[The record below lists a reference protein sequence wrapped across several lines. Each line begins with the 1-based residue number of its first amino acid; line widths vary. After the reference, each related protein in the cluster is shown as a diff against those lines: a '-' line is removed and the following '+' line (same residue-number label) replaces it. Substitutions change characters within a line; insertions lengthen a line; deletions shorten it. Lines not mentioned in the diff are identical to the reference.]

1 MGKRKVRRTLPDV
14 LVGKQL
20 VGEPGELPIT
30 PQYRQGRRPK
40 LAEPR
45 GPDPSKLPP
54 AEPLKFVPSD
64 SPEYLGREIAL
75 FDFEA
80 GEESIYPHLPEPWQ
94 DAIRAM
100 TNEYWQCSYPEL
112 IRKVNPTPIDLK
124 LRRRIWHA
132 YDVFKKTGTEISFS
146 EIARDVCSRK
156 YLYEVAE
163 RPWKLRFYIEPVKEY
178 GEAITDLLDIGLAR
192 LHEIIMM
199 PVTNWRGAYDPLLIE
214 KIIKV
219 VVTADHRKHG
229 SYTQRMEATHQITS
243 ASVNVNI
250 DQPTSMEEIDSRLA
264 ELSEQLP
271 APPPR
276 IIEAEPMSKILNS
289 MSGTSADSKKDLETL
304 EIRPRERGEPMDVW
318 ARTALKAKDE

>member
-1 MGKRKVRRTLPDV
+1 MV
-14 LVGKQL
+14 
-20 VGEPGELPIT
+20 PIT
-30 PQYRQGRRPK
+30 PRLRQGRGRAPILGPRPD
-40 LAEPR
+40 ATETVA
-45 GPDPSKLPP
+45 LPP
-54 AEPLKFVPSD
+54 AEPYKNEPSD
-64 SPEYLGREIAL
+64 APDFIGREIAL
-75 FDFEA
+75 FDFEDD
-80 GEESIYPHLPEPWQ
+80 EESIYPHLPEPWQ
-94 DAIRAM
+94 DTIRKM

-132 YDVFKKTGTEISFS
+132 YDVYKRTGAPVIFAD
-146 EIARDVCSRK
+146 IAKDVCSRK
-156 YLYEVAE
+156 YLYEIAE

-229 SYTQRMEATHQITS
+229 SYTQRMEAKHQITS

-250 DQPTSMEEIDSRLA
+250 DQPTSMEELDSRLE
-264 ELSEQLP
+264 ELTQQLP
-271 APPPR
+271 SPPKV
-276 IIEAEPMSKILNS
+276 IEAQPMSTILNS
-289 MSGTSADSKKDLETL
+289 MAGTSADSKRDMETL